1 MKNIAL
7 ITGASSGIGKE
18 LARIHASKGRDLIIV
33 ARRLDFLHQL
43 KEELCQQYN
52 VAVAVIQK
60 DLSVVG
66 SSQELYDEVAQNG
79 WQVDYLFNNAGFGG
93 KGTFLE
99 RELEIDVEMVR
110 LNVMALLKLTHLFG
124 KDMKARGKGKI
135 LQTASTAGF
144 LPGPYQNTYFA
155 TKAFVVSH
163 TQGLAHEL
171 KGSGVSVT
179 ALCPGPVATEFAKVA
194 GFGASKMFDGAA
206 SATKT
211 AQKGYKAMEQGKVI
225 CISEFQFTFLIK
237 VLMPFIPR
245 SMSAAIIAKMQQS

>member
-1 MKNIAL
+1 MKNTAL

-18 LARIHASKGRDLIIV
+18 LARIHASKGRDLILV
-33 ARRLDFLHQL
+33 ARRIELLHGL
-43 KEELCQQYN
+43 KEELTQKYRVQ
-52 VAVAVIQK
+52 VEVIAK

-66 SSQELYDEVAQNG
+66 ASQALYDEVIQNG

-93 KGTFLE
+93 KGAFLE
-99 RELEIDVEMVR
+99 RELEQDTEMVR

-124 KDMKARGKGKI
+124 KDMKQRAKGKI

-171 KGSGVSVT
+171 KGSGVTVT
-179 ALCPGPVATEFAKVA
+179 ALCPGPVQTEFAQVA
-194 GFGASKMFDGAA
+194 GFGSSKMFEGAA
-206 SATKT
+206 SAYKT
-211 AQKGYKAMEQGKVI
+211 ALIGYNAMEKGKVI
-225 CISEFQFTFLIK
+225 CITELQFSFLIK
-237 VLMPFIPR
+237 CLRPFLPT
-245 SMSAAIIAKMQQS
+245 SLTAGIIAKMQQS